1 MKALF
6 KLSMVFLC
14 LFLTSSAIAQEDKIS
29 GKITEVNG
37 VPLPG
42 VSLTLKGSTKS
53 TTSDVD
59 GSFII
64 EGVKAGNYELVATYI
79 GYKTKTI
86 AVDVPLKAPL
96 KFSLEENL
104 SELDEV
110 IVTGVFDPRSK
121 MKSSVAISTMNAKDL
136 VKLAPVSAADLIK
149 NVPGVYVNS
158 SNGETRNTV
167 YARGISA
174 NSNSS
179 ISTANNGYYYVS
191 LQEDGLPVTAISD
204 GDLTSDLFFRSDA
217 TTKRL
222 EGVRGGTA
230 SITSVNAPGGIFNF
244 LSKDGSEGM
253 NSVSVKSG
261 LEGNGQNPFFR
272 TDLSYGGKITDKLF
286 YNIGGFY
293 RNADGAKYPGYPL
306 NKGGQV
312 VANIT
317 KQYGEGSSIRV
328 FAKYLNDRNGQNMV
342 TMAQGFDKITLAPG
356 VNVNDSYL
364 LPAGSV
370 AIPDGRGGTFNF
382 DPKRLSTNKDFS
394 IGFNLNH
401 KLKKNWTIGDNFKY
415 SDKSVNSQT
424 NAATSFTGLTDGST
438 YYFTGGAGGPG
449 SVNLPGVFTFT
460 DTQTNQVVAQVE
472 QAPNGPYSF
481 GYKVLNSNVPAGNTS
496 LLYSGSNYLNSKLN
510 EIMNQFNVGKKW
522 DKISVNAGV
531 FYSKSKIDE
540 TAMVAPT
547 LSLSLIQDKPIPLNV
562 SFAAVTGETYQMS
575 DPQGY
580 MKLGGSFGYSDFD
593 ADISQL
599 AFFFGNNISM
609 LNDKLNFDWGFR
621 LETSNVTG
629 TVDKSDP
636 NFGRSAT
643 GGLDGNPLTVYDNF
657 SQDLGANLNNFDK
670 NISGFSIS
678 AGLNYS
684 FNDKN
689 SVYMRYS
696 RGEKAPDL
704 RFYRAYTDKAT
715 IDNVDPVNQVVSQ
728 YEVAYK
734 FKGEKLRAAITPFL
748 SKLDNV
754 SSTVMATDL
763 NNQFY
768 FTPTLFNSVQ
778 TIGVELELN
787 WDIVQNFSL
796 TGGATFQKAE
806 LKNWKVWD
814 TKSNGQADDVLID
827 YSGNEAENNP
837 NVILR
842 LTPTFHTNRFYAL
855 LNCSYLG
862 KRQANIP
869 NAYYIPGFG
878 QLDLGMGYDITSRL
892 KAAININ
899 NLTNTFGIMTSLAPG
914 DITQVFNPN
923 NVTEDVIAA
932 NPNAVHPVLAIQQR
946 AYFLTLTYKL

>member
-1 MKALF
+1 MKLLF
-6 KLSMVFLC
+6 RLSMFVFC
-14 LFLTSSAIAQEDKIS
+14 LFLTSHAIAQEHKIS
-29 GKITEVNG
+29 GKITEANG
-37 VPLPG
+37 MALPG
-42 VSLTLKGSTKS
+42 VSITLGGSLKG
-53 TTSDVD
+53 TTTDVD

-64 EGVKAGNYELVATYI
+64 EGVKAGNYELTASYI
-79 GYKTKTI
+79 GFKSKSI
-86 AVDVPLKAPL
+86 SFEVPQKSLLKVI
-96 KFSLEENL
+96 LEEDQ

-121 MKSSVAISTMNAKDL
+121 MKSSVAISTVNAKEL

-158 SNGETRNTV
+158 SSGETRNTV

-204 GDLTSDLFFRSDA
+204 GDLTSDLFFRNDA

-261 LEGNGQNPFFR
+261 LEGNGKNPFFR
-272 TDLSYGGKITDKLF
+272 TDLSYGSKINDKLF

-306 NKGGQV
+306 NKGGQITG
-312 VANIT
+312 NIT

-342 TMAQGFDKITLAPG
+342 TMAQGFDEITLAPG
-356 VNVNDSYL
+356 VNINDSYL

-370 AIPDGRGGTFNF
+370 AVPDGRGGTFNF
-382 DPKRLSTNKDFS
+382 DPKKLTTAKDFS

-401 KLKKNWTIGDNFKY
+401 KLKNNWTIGNNFKY
-415 SDKSVNSQT
+415 SDKNVNAQT
-424 NAATSFTGLTDGST
+424 NSATSFTGLTDGST
-438 YYFTGGAGGPG
+438 YYFSGGVGGPG
-449 SVNLPGVFTFT
+449 SVNLPGVYTFT
-460 DTQTNQVVAQVE
+460 NMQTNQVVAQVE
-472 QAPNGPYSF
+472 QSPISPYEF

-496 LLYSGSNYLNSKLN
+496 LLYSGSNYLNSSLN

-540 TAMVAPT
+540 TAMQAPT
-547 LSLSLIQDKPIPLNV
+547 LSLSLIQDKPMPLDV
-562 SFAAVTGETYQMS
+562 SFAAVTGQTFQMN

-599 AFFFGNNISM
+599 AFFLGNNISM
-609 LNDKLNFDWGFR
+609 LDDKLNFDWGFR
-621 LETSNVTG
+621 LETSNITG
-629 TVDKSDP
+629 VVDKSVP
-636 NFGRSAT
+636 NFPRSAG
-643 GGLDGNPLTVYDNF
+643 GGLDGNILTVYDNF
-657 SQDLGANLNNFDK
+657 SQDLGGSINKFDK

-678 AGLNYS
+678 GGLNYS
-684 FNDKN
+684 FNAEN
-689 SVYMRYS
+689 SVYIRYS

-704 RFYRAYTDKAT
+704 RFYRAYTDQIT
-715 IDNVDPVNQVVSQ
+715 IDNIDPVNQVVTQ
-728 YEVAYK
+728 LEAAYK
-734 FKGEKLRAAITPFL
+734 FKGQKLKAEITPFISTL
-748 SKLDNV
+748 ENV
-754 SSTVMATDL
+754 SSTTMATDL

-778 TIGVELELN
+778 TVGVELELN
-787 WDIVQNFSL
+787 WDILNNVSL

-806 LKNWKVWD
+806 LKDWKVWN
-814 TKSNGQADDVLID
+814 TKGNGQADDVLID

-842 LTPTFHTNRFYAL
+842 LTPSFHTNRFYAL

-862 KRQANIP
+862 ERQANIP
-869 NAYYIPGFG
+869 NAYSIPGFA
-878 QLDLGMGYDITSRL
+878 QLDLGVGYDVTSRL
-892 KAAININ
+892 KVALNVN
-899 NLTNTFGIMTSLAPG
+899 NLTNTFGIMTSLPPG
-914 DITQVFNPN
+914 DIVQVFNPN
-923 NVTEDVIAA
+923 NVTQDVIAA

-946 AYFLTLTYKL
+946 AYFLTFTYKL